1 MIITET
7 SFMNQITATA
17 NGMQNAIIRYLP
29 KKSII
34 AISASS
40 EEYHTISQVRRKFL
54 SSTDNR

>member
-1 MIITET
+1 
-7 SFMNQITATA
+7 MNQITATA